1 MADHQE
7 MGIGVVGAGL
17 IVQNA
22 HLPAYRSAGY
32 RVEAITD
39 QNVELAAQVAAT
51 WGLRH
56 ARTVDELVADPN
68 VTVID
73 IAITPEGQNSAARKA
88 FVAGKHVLAQKPL
101 ASTLEAARS
110 LVEAAKQA
118 GVVLAVNQQQ
128 RWAPAFRAFSAALD
142 DGFLGDPITLSYRVD
157 IAGEYSPEHW
167 LSQLPRFMATYGT
180 IHYIDSARALF
191 GEPEFVTAR
200 LLSSPGQVSAGE
212 TFINAW
218 IEWASGVRMIV
229 FERYTNAAVPEPS
242 VIRLDG
248 TRGSVR
254 ARLGVYDDYPRPIP
268 DVVERSAH
276 DDGEWENVSDGSTW
290 LPDAF
295 AGPMGS
301 LLDAVLFGGEPET
314 SGLDNLKTLEVVE
327 ALYRSD
333 SERRTVRI
341 AP

>member
-1 MADHQE
+1 MN
-7 MGIGVVGAGL
+7 VV
-17 IVQNA
+17 
-22 HLPAYRSAGY
+22 
-32 RVEAITD
+32 
-39 QNVELAAQVAAT
+39 
-51 WGLRH
+51 
-56 ARTVDELVADPN
+56 
-68 VTVID
+68 D
-73 IAITPEGQNSAARKA
+73 IAITPEGQDAVARKA
-88 FVAGKHVLAQKPL
+88 FAAGKHVLAQKPL
-101 ASTLEAARS
+101 ASTLDAARS
-110 LVEAAKQA
+110 LVEAAEQA
-118 GVVLAVNQQQ
+118 GVLLAVNQQQ
-128 RWAPAFRAFSAALD
+128 RWSPAVRAFRAALD

-157 IAGEYSPEHW
+157 IAGEYAPEHW

-200 LLSSPGQVSAGE
+200 LLSSAGQVSAGE

-229 FERYTNAAVPEPS
+229 FERYTNAAAPEPS
-242 VIRLDG
+242 MIRLDG

-254 ARLGVYDDYPRPIP
+254 ARLGVYDDYPKPIP

-276 DDGEWENVSDGSTW
+276 DGREWKDVSDGSTW

-301 LLDAVLFGGEPET
+301 LLDAVRLGGEPVT
-314 SGLDNLKTLEVVE
+314 SGADNLKTLAVVE

-333 SERRTVRI
+333 AERRTVRI
-341 AP
+341 EP